1 MLIKSY
7 FYMIL
12 HVCGCFI
19 LFSDILTKRKCPRD
33 INNNIKTVI
42 KNSLA
47 QISGDFC
54 RLPQIWL
61 DFCKFAHSPQYQ
73 EFYPAK
79 AAAANANSKLFQYD
93 FTCL

>member
-47 QISGDFC
+47 QISGDFW
-54 RLPQIWL
+54 RLPQTWL
-61 DFCKFAHSPQYQ
+61 DFFKFVRFPQYQ
-73 EFYPAK
+73 KFYLGK
-79 AAAANANSKLFQYD
+79 EAARIAS
-93 FTCL
+93 

>member
-47 QISGDFC
+47 QISGDFW

-61 DFCKFAHSPQYQ
+61 DFFKFVPSPQYQ
-73 EFYPAK
+73 RFYLGK
-79 AAAANANSKLFQYD
+79 RAARIDN
-93 FTCL
+93 

>member
-12 HVCGCFI
+12 RVCGCFI

-33 INNNIKTVI
+33 IDNKIPTVI

-54 RLPQIWL
+54 RLPQICL
-61 DFCKFAHSPQYQ
+61 DFFKFAPSHQYHK
-73 EFYPAK
+73 FYHGK
-79 AAAANANSKLFQYD
+79 GAAANAN
-93 FTCL
+93 